1 MNARKGRICWLK
13 IHLKTASQK
22 TQRYSIE
29 TTDFQFYWN
38 NAAWIISNNKETRI
52 IDSITDTNPK
62 TLFEH
67 TPINSNIDS
76 TPQTLC

>member
-29 TTDFQFYWN
+29 TTDFQFY
-38 NAAWIISNNKETRI
+38 
-52 IDSITDTNPK
+52 
-62 TLFEH
+62 
-67 TPINSNIDS
+67 
-76 TPQTLC
+76 